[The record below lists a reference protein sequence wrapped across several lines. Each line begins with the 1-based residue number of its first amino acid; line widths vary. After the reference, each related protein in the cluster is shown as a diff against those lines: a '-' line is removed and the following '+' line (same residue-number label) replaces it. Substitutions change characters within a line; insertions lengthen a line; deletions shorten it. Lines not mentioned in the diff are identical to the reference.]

1 MIDTAQ
7 RHLVLVGGGHSHAL
21 VLDSLA
27 THGHADLRL
36 TLISPARYSLYS
48 GMVPGVIAGQYHLRE
63 AQFDI
68 ATLAERVGASF
79 VQGSALRVDAESR
92 LLELSDRSR
101 LPYDL
106 VSFDIGT
113 QPKLETPVDDGA
125 PLISARPVGPAI
137 AQLEAVLGG
146 PSDGRRIVVIGA
158 GAAGTEIA
166 CTIATRVR
174 SASGATITVCDQ
186 VGRPLAAHGA
196 RAAALVERTFAERG
210 IRFVGGTA
218 VERVTRRGVRLVD
231 QREVPADLVVW
242 AAGGGAPPIFA
253 DSGLPVDARGYL
265 LIGADLRSPRH
276 AEIFAAGDCA
286 TLTTHPA
293 LPKAGVYAVR
303 QAPVLAHNLRAAARG
318 EGLQHYRPQR
328 RALALL
334 NMGDGRAILTY
345 GRWAW
350 RSRWAWW
357 LKDRID
363 RRFVAQFAR

>member
-1 MIDTAQ
+1 MTDPAQ

-21 VLDSLA
+21 VLAAFA
-27 THGHADLRL
+27 THGKPDLRL

-48 GMVPGVIAGQYHLRE
+48 GMVPGVIAGQYQLRD
-63 AQFDI
+63 AQIDV
-68 ATLAERVGASF
+68 ATLAARVGASF
-79 VQGSALRVDAESR
+79 VQAAALRVDAEQR
-92 LLELSDRSR
+92 MLALSDRSH

-113 QPKLETPVDDGA
+113 QPKLAAPVDDGA
-125 PLISARPVGPAI
+125 PVISARPVGPAI
-137 AQLEAVLGG
+137 TQLEAMLAG
-146 PSDGRRIVVIGA
+146 PPDGRRIVVIGA

-166 CTIATRVR
+166 CTIAARVR
-174 SASGATITVCDQ
+174 SVPGAAVTVCDQ
-186 VGRPLAAHGA
+186 AAQPLSARGA

-210 IRFVGGTA
+210 IRFVGGVA
-218 VERVTRRGVRLVD
+218 IERVTPRGVRLVD
-231 QREVPADLVVW
+231 QREVPADLVIW
-242 AAGGGAPPIFA
+242 AAGGGAPAIFA

-265 LIGADLRSPRH
+265 LVGADLRAPRH

-286 TLTTHPA
+286 TLTTHLD

-303 QAPVLAHNLRAAARG
+303 QAPVLAHNLGAAARG
-318 EGLQHYRPQR
+318 GALRRYHPQR
-328 RALALL
+328 RSLALL
-334 NMGDGRAILTY
+334 NTGDGRAILTY

-350 RSRWAWW
+350 RSRWGWW